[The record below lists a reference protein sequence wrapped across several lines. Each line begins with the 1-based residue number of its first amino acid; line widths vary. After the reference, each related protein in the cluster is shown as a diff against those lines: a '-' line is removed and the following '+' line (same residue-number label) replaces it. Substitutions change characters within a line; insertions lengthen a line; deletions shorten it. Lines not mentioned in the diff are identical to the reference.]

1 MGSDILFAEALG
13 QMASDALGQSP
24 RIHEYERAAM
34 FANQIRQ
41 SIVDLRPDL
50 TRHDRFKRGVRQLDG
65 QVTMTNVTAVDDSAS
80 GSERMNVRTRVRVRL
95 AFSINCARCVCFS
108 HQEFC
113 N

>member
-80 GSERMNVRTRVRVRL
+80 GSEGKGIQVRTRVRVRL
-95 AFSINCARCVCFS
+95 AFSINCARCV
-108 HQEFC
+108 
-113 N
+113 